1 MRFLRSNRRNNYDPM
16 YINRTLGSW
25 LLTIGSL
32 LLTLGLMAEVYTPY
46 MVPNPRT
53 TDGKAFVADPDHLL
67 SADERNAIQDAAEQ
81 LHTLTGVEMVTVLL
95 DDIGEADA
103 FDFAYDLFNEWG
115 IGDSE
120 TNTGVLLFFTM
131 QQHDIRITTG
141 KGLEGLLPDAVCY
154 DIIVDDIIPLLRQ
167 GQYGAGLLAGNQAV
181 TQRLTTQQALQELLL
196 GYRPKEP
203 TEQPWKGLSLFA
215 LFIAMI
221 AGLAYWAAPRCP
233 QCKKKGARTKD
244 EILVYATYTASGRG
258 IHHHTCRSCGHR
270 WDEPYTIAKRTRSTS
285 FSGRGGGY
293 SSSGGTSGGSFGG
306 GSTSGGGA
314 GGKW

>member
-1 MRFLRSNRRNNYDPM
+1 M
-16 YINRTLGSW
+16 YIHRTLC
-25 LLTIGSL
+25 LTL
-32 LLTLGLMAEVYTPY
+32 LLTFALGMMAEVYTPY
-46 MVPNPRT
+46 TVPNPRT
-53 TDGKAFVADPDHLL
+53 TDGKALVADPDQLL
-67 SADERNAIQDAAEQ
+67 SADERNAIQDIAEQ
-81 LHTLTGVEMVTVLL
+81 LYSLAGVEMVTVLL

-141 KGLEGLLPDAVCY
+141 SGLEGLMPDAVCNDIVY
-154 DIIVDDIIPLLRQ
+154 DEIIPLLRQ
-167 GQYGAGLLAGNQAV
+167 GQYAEGLLAGNKAV
-181 TQRLTTQQALQELLL
+181 CKRLSSQQALEELLL

-203 TEQPWKGLSLFA
+203 KEQPWKGLSLFA
-215 LFIAMI
+215 IFSALI

-233 QCKKKGARTKD
+233 KCRKKGARTKD
-244 EILVYATYTASGRG
+244 EVLVYATFTASGRG
-258 IHHHTCRSCGHR
+258 IHHHTCRSCGHQ
-270 WDEPYTIAKRTRSTS
+270 WDETYTIPKRTRSS
-285 FSGRGGGY
+285 SSGSSGGY
-293 SSSGGTSGGSFGG
+293 SGGGGSSGGSFGG